1 MSTNPLRQ
9 PPFFPV
15 ANVNPDD
22 PIRYGV
28 SFFAFS
34 LTVIALINAHLK
46 LSTFYVYSV
55 QIEQIEQL
63 NTLLLQDIDHNFA
76 RFHDV
81 VNNKILPQVKRYGIV
96 SEPTRAASEVSYTQ
110 HSVSRHP
117 LVDHDFAFAIAMFSS
132 GRPSSTRQLSVRRH
146 SNPDTQTMPRPLTHT
161 EVPGI
166 VMKST
171 NRH

>member
-28 SFFAFS
+28 SSFTQS
-34 LTVIALINAHLK
+34 LTVIALADAHLN
-46 LSTFYVYSV
+46 LSTFWVYSV

-96 SEPTRAASEVSYTQ
+96 SEPTRAASEVSNTQ
-110 HSVSRHP
+110 RFMSEPAETHKTLTMIFVITLRYAVLEDVLLLGSFRS
-117 LVDHDFAFAIAMFSS
+117 D
-132 GRPSSTRQLSVRRH
+132 GTRTPTS
-146 SNPDTQTMPRPLTHT
+146 
-161 EVPGI
+161 
-166 VMKST
+166 
-171 NRH
+171 